1 MEGFFCLLTTNAE
14 PQNFHKPKAERIFP
28 YKIHLF
34 LKKHAVCEK
43 KKNALE
49 TIMIYCL
56 ERLSKAMIFFLKNT
70 GYFSDYKPCTMPIS
84 LFQSFVLISE
94 LHIAKALFCT
104 LNIISQCTLF
114 TGCPIWI
121 MCCCMTVFKKIY
133 IWRIYMVLAPYQ
145 KTRNHLK

>member
-43 KKNALE
+43 KKKKGLE

-56 ERLSKAMIFFLKNT
+56 ERLSKAGYSFFLKT
-70 GYFSDYKPCTMPIS
+70 LDI
-84 LFQSFVLISE
+84 FQI
-94 LHIAKALFCT
+94 
-104 LNIISQCTLF
+104 
-114 TGCPIWI
+114 
-121 MCCCMTVFKKIY
+121 
-133 IWRIYMVLAPYQ
+133 
-145 KTRNHLK
+145 RNHVQCQ